1 MNRKSIVAAAACWL
15 AVQTHGLAL
24 AADVPPNSAVAAPEW
39 TQLFAAPYGT
49 RFGWSGAD
57 GVYTLPMNGDE
68 RFGGGAA
75 TKTFVVF
82 SDSFV
87 GGVNADGSRI
97 GGTQMVNNT
106 SAMLTGA
113 APDAAAL
120 QFNVRGNGV
129 DQAQSLVAPTQA
141 GQWYW
146 PGDGLVWK
154 GKLHLYASRM
164 KTGNGGPFNFAQD
177 GVDLVSARAS
187 DPAPFLGGYVRRSLP
202 LFSPRVGSRGEIAY
216 GVATMPLTKPA
227 GAPNPDGFLYVYGV
241 RSDDYNKKL
250 LVARVKPDAMTDGAA
265 YRYWNGTSW
274 GTDITRS
281 APVANRMGAELSVT
295 PLPDGR
301 YLVVHQL
308 DTLSASV
315 AVRYGDTPVGPFGP
329 PIIVW
334 TCPEDGLTPDT
345 FVYGAKAHPHLS
357 APGELLISYHVNTFD
372 FWENFSAGGVDI
384 YRPRFI
390 KLPLP

>member
-1 MNRKSIVAAAACWL
+1 MTAKSVFSA
-15 AVQTHGLAL
+15 LAL
-24 AADVPPNSAVAAPEW
+24 AGAVTLASAADVPPYSAVAAPEW
-39 TQLFAAPYGT
+39 TTLFAAPYGVAD
-49 RFGWSGAD
+49 GWSGAD

-68 RFGGGAA
+68 RFGSGAS
-75 TKTFVVF
+75 TKTLWLF

-87 GGVNADGSRI
+87 GGVNPDGSRI
-97 GGTQMVNNT
+97 AGTVMVNNT

-113 APDAAAL
+113 APDALAL
-120 QFNVRGNGV
+120 QFNVRRDGAGKAV
-129 DQAQSLVAPTQA
+129 SMVVPAQAD
-141 GQWYW
+141 QWYW
-146 PGDGLVWK
+146 PGDGVVWK
-154 GKLHLYASRM
+154 GKVRMYASRM
-164 KTGNGGPFNFAQD
+164 ALGDGGAFNFKQV
-177 GVDLVSARAS
+177 GTDLLTAPAT
-187 DPAPFLGGYVRRSLP
+187 DPAPFLGTYARRTLP
-202 LFSPRVGSRGEIAY
+202 LFAPRNGAIGEIAY
-216 GVATMPLTKPA
+216 GVATMPLTTQA

-250 LVARVKPDAMTDGAA
+250 LVARVRPDAMTKPGAYRFWNGAA
-265 YRYWNGTSW
+265 WV
-274 GTDITRS
+274 TDINQS

-308 DTLSASV
+308 DTLSATV
-315 AVRYGDTPVGPFGP
+315 AVRYGNSPVGPFGK
-329 PIIVW
+329 PIPVW
-334 TCPEDGLTPDT
+334 LCPEDKLTPDT

-372 FWENFSAGGVDI
+372 FWENFTAGGADI